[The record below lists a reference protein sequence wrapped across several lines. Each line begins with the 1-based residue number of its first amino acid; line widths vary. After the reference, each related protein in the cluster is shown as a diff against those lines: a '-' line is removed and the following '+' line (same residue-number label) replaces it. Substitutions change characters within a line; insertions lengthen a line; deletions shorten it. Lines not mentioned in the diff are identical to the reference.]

1 MISHGEHHNKAVQVL
16 LQKSHAFNYRYDS
29 ARIEDVLRRL
39 HETLAMNNTT
49 VAIGELNDLTTMTS
63 CVNYIDHDPD
73 PTNLLPVMIF
83 FAFLYFN
90 IFVLSIVGNT
100 VQNIFILNLAISD
113 VIMCLLSLP
122 FTPVTN
128 IYKTWLFGQAIC
140 HLLPFAQAVS
150 MFVSTISLSSIAIDR
165 YILVVRPH
173 CHPLNVRGATVV
185 AIVLWVFSVI
195 VSLPYG
201 YYMHLESYPGYCG
214 TYCTEH
220 WPTHA
225 VRRGYALVVLFAQFL
240 IPFASMAVCYY
251 IIFSRLRKR
260 ANVKLKK
267 LNERVHL
274 LEASTAVIETT
285 TSASGIRQ
293 QKASSLIEDK
303 QRSMVLAQQRRTTT
317 ILASM
322 VLIFGLAWLP
332 QNVVTLIIEYDENST
347 VFNRNGT
354 NYTYIASMI
363 AHSIA
368 MITNVSN
375 PVLYAWLNPS
385 FKEIFMETFRKR
397 SAKKQLHQT
406 TIIKHKALSAADK
419 HCEERAL

>member
-1 MISHGEHHNKAVQVL
+1 MPSNGSTVPDPGDFAQV
-16 LQKSHAFNYRYDS
+16 A
-29 ARIEDVLRRL
+29 
-39 HETLAMNNTT
+39 
-49 VAIGELNDLTTMTS
+49 
-63 CVNYIDHDPD
+63 CVNYVDHDPD
-73 PTNLLPVMIF
+73 PTNSLPVMIF
-83 FAFLYFN
+83 FAILYFN
-90 IFVLSIVGNT
+90 LFVLGIVGNVLIVILTLRHRHLQT

-128 IYKTWLFGQAIC
+128 IYKTWLFGQIIC

-173 CHPLNVRGATVV
+173 CHPLDVRGASIV
-185 AIVLWVFSVI
+185 AMVLWVFSVI

-201 YYMHLESYPGYCG
+201 YYMKLESYPGYCG
-214 TYCTEH
+214 EYCTEH
-220 WPTHA
+220 WPNQV

-240 IPFASMAVCYY
+240 IPFASMAVCYWV
-251 IIFSRLRKR
+251 IFSRLRKR

-267 LNERVHL
+267 LTERVHL

-285 TSASGIRQ
+285 ASATGFRR
-293 QKASSLIEDK
+293 QKAHSLVEDK
-303 QRSMVLAQQRRTTT
+303 QRTMVLAQQRRTTT

-332 QNVVTLIIEYDENST
+332 QNLVTLLIEYDESIFHSSN
-347 VFNRNGT
+347 T
-354 NYTYIASMI
+354 NYMYIASMV

-397 SAKKQLHQT
+397 SAKSSMHRTSTVIKTKNVPTSDKQY
-406 TIIKHKALSAADK
+406 
-419 HCEERAL
+419 EERAL